1 MTSRREFVK
10 STILAGAG
18 LAIGAYGKSAAFNT
32 AAAPFS
38 INIFSKNLQWLE
50 YSGMA
55 NVAAEIGF
63 EGIDLT
69 VRPAGH
75 VEPARVVEDLPKA
88 VEAVRKAG
96 LQVPMITTAILSASE
111 PNTETILK
119 TAGAL
124 GVSSYRMGWMKY
136 EDKISIDDN
145 LRKFELEFKKLEA
158 LNKKCK
164 IRGEYQ
170 NHSGAYLG
178 SAVWDV
184 AGLLKNCDPAWM
196 GLQYDVLHAT
206 VEGANAWPLGL
217 KQASSHVTSMPIKDF
232 QWAKKEG
239 KWVAEVVPLG
249 EGFVD
254 YKSYLNSIKLYGIN
268 VPISMHYEYPL
279 GGAEHGATSLS
290 IDRSDVIKSMQT
302 DLNAFKV
309 MLRTAGVVK

>member
-232 QWAKKEG
+232 QWAKKAG
-239 KWVAEVVPLG
+239 KWAIELVPLG
-249 EGFVD
+249 EGMVD
-254 YKSYLNSIKLYGIN
+254 FRKYFELIKSLKISG
-268 VPISMHYEYPL
+268 PFSMHYEYPL
-279 GGAEHGATSLS
+279 GGAENGTKALTIDKAEVVSAMKKDLTKFREMLS
-290 IDRSDVIKSMQT
+290 S
-302 DLNAFKV
+302 
-309 MLRTAGVVK
+309 AGIR